1 MACKSV
7 PLENKQKIIQYPP
20 LQQHPLKVFQIQNQN
35 ISIKIASP
43 SHQQPVKIVREA
55 PMIKISAP
63 PLLSSNKENQQSY
76 YNRCKKNTASSQ
88 LSITPKKP
96 LVKHEFSTIK
106 EVT

>member
-1 MACKSV
+1 
-7 PLENKQKIIQYPP
+7 
-20 LQQHPLKVFQIQNQN
+20 
-35 ISIKIASP
+35 
-43 SHQQPVKIVREA
+43 
-55 PMIKISAP
+55 MIKISAP